1 MRENVSPAS
10 STQSVTGKWNQK
22 KFVLIS
28 VVEPSINK
36 GKIVL
41 DTEFIFL
48 KSQEFSLITVSLFCF
63 VMLTLWREEHTT
75 LLLALLMS
83 DDINK

>member
-1 MRENVSPAS
+1 MRDNVSPAS

-36 GKIVL
+36 DKIVL
-41 DTEFIFL
+41 DTEFLFL
-48 KSQEFSLITVSLFCF
+48 KSQEFSLITISLFCF
-63 VMLTLWREEHTT
+63 VMLTLWREEYTT